1 MYTCWWYTCACV
13 WICYLCLFLHF
24 CFFWRKVFNVRTL
37 LQHGHLHSLPVTLHS
52 PTTLQKCSQYMWW
65 YWLILVTLGNSW
77 DTDTEKV
84 PYVLARTHRAHPR
97 LRGGFKAGFGAW
109 DSTSAA
115 EWQSNHRHPS
125 LPAPK
130 PGALLSLCYHHCCS
144 WLVLLTGKTNY
155 LTYNPVIFHL
165 YILRESN

>member
-1 MYTCWWYTCACV
+1 MLWYALCV
-13 WICYLCLFLHF
+13 YLCALSFLHF
-24 CFFWRKVFNVRTL
+24 CFFWRKVFRVRTL
-37 LQHGHLHSLPVTLHS
+37 FQHVHLHCLPVTLDS
-52 PTTLQKCSQYMWW
+52 PTTLQKCSQYMLWSW
-65 YWLILVTLGNSW
+65 FISVTLGNSR

-84 PYVLARTHRAHPR
+84 SHVVARTHRAHPS
-97 LRGGFKAGFGAW
+97 LRGEFKVKFGAW

-115 EWQSNHRHPS
+115 EWQGDHGHPS

-130 PGALLSLCYHHCCS
+130 PEALLSLCYHHCCS